1 MDEMVINALIGK
13 DDVPKKKTLRS
24 VVGRVNFYLRRIFS
38 QNRVTLNFRFTD
50 RTEIYLM
57 LSYSTFKAI
66 HRVFD
71 EINEQL
77 KKNDRG
83 V

>member
-1 MDEMVINALIGK
+1 MDEMVINALMK

>member
-1 MDEMVINALIGK
+1 MDEMVINALMGK

-38 QNRVTLNFRFTD
+38 QNRIILNFRFTD